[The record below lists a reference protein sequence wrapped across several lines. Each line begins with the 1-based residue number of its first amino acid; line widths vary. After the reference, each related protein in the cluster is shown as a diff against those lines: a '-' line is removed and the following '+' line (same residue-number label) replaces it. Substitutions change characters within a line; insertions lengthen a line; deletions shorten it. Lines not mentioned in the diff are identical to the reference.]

1 MRYLALFLAMAF
13 VSAEAKI
20 LVHGHRGARA
30 ARPENTLPAFEYAL
44 AQGVDALELDLA
56 VTKDNVLVVSHDPEM
71 NPKICRGPEG
81 AERVIRKMTF
91 AQLQLWDCGT
101 LRNPEFPQQKPVP
114 GTRVPKLAEVL
125 QLAKGKGV
133 DLNIETKIFPSRP
146 ELTPSP
152 EEFARLVIE
161 EVRRHGLEDKL
172 ILQSFDWRTLEAMKK
187 LAPQV
192 RLSALYPNVMN
203 ATRDYLG
210 EALAAGYGFVSPH
223 FRVTSKETVAKAHA
237 AGVQVA
243 PWTANEP
250 QVWDV
255 LIAAGVDAI
264 ITDDPAALI
273 AYLKSKGLR

>member
-1 MRYLALFLAMAF
+1 
-13 VSAEAKI
+13 
-20 LVHGHRGARA
+20 
-30 ARPENTLPAFEYAL
+30 
-44 AQGVDALELDLA
+44 
-56 VTKDNVLVVSHDPEM
+56 
-71 NPKICRGPEG
+71 
-81 AERVIRKMTF
+81 
-91 AQLQLWDCGT
+91 
-101 LRNPEFPQQKPVP
+101 
-114 GTRVPKLAEVL
+114 L

-172 ILQSFDWRTLEAMKK
+172 ILQSFDWRTLDAMKK

-192 RLSALYPNVMN
+192 RLSALYPNGLN

-210 EALAAGYGFVSPH
+210 EALAAGYGIVSPH

-250 QVWDV
+250 QVWDA
-255 LIAAGVDAI
+255 LIAAGADAI